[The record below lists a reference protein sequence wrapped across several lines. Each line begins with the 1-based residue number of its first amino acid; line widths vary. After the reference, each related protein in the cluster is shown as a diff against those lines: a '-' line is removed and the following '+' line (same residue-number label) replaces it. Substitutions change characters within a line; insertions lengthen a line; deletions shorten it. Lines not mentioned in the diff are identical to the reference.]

1 MIAKKHKRNSR
12 RGVTTVEFAMVA
24 PVLFLVV
31 FLILE
36 LARLMLFSG
45 NVNTALLVGV
55 RKATIASSTSA
66 EVDELIRSE
75 LRRFGIDEAQIS
87 LTPTELTPEDRT
99 VSIDIDV
106 PISANNGLVLSQIG
120 RQSVQRSIVSDR
132 EN

>member
-1 MIAKKHKRNSR
+1 MIAKRHKRNSR
-12 RGVTTVEFAMVA
+12 RGATTVEFAMVA
-24 PVLFLVV
+24 PILFLVV
-31 FLILE
+31 FFIFE

-45 NVNTALLVGV
+45 NVNTAMLVGL

-75 LRRFGIDEAQIS
+75 LRRFGITEAQIS

-99 VSIDIDV
+99 VRIDIDV

-120 RQSVQRSIVSDR
+120 KQSVQRSIVSDR